1 MPQRM
6 GVHGMVLFGGREGL
20 YGSHMPMFH
29 SPHDLQVVVR
39 LRAADPRVDQALRQ
53 ALSSAQGLWSIAPER
68 FDLSRA
74 EPGHAD
80 PLRQFR
86 ADVFEGHFERGG
98 VQRREGVAFDVDQ
111 VLLFNR
117 LDPAKR
123 AASRRVFQAI
133 GAGREHFLVKRL
145 DQRPDVDLIGR
156 LDTATAQPSAGTL
169 VLDGFSLQPPSD
181 LEMRSALGGSALPS
195 ARGVNWFY
203 VETGDLA

>member
-20 YGSHMPMFH
+20 HGSHMPMFH

-39 LRAADPRVDQALRQ
+39 LRAADAHLDQMLRQ
-53 ALSSAQGLWSIAPER
+53 ALSASSGLWSIAPER
-68 FDLSRA
+68 FDLNRA

-98 VQRREGVAFDVDQ
+98 VRRKESVAFDVDQ

-117 LDPAKR
+117 LDPAAR
-123 AASRRVFQAI
+123 SAGQRVFQVI
-133 GAGREHFLVKRL
+133 GAGRAHFLVKRL

-156 LDTATAQPSAGTL
+156 FDTASATQKAGTI
-169 VLDGFSLQPPSD
+169 VLDGSSLQPPSD
-181 LEMRSALGGSALPS
+181 REIRSALGASALPT
-195 ARGVNWFY
+195 AQGVNWFY
-203 VETGDLA
+203 VETGDLT